1 MSFSLSVRP
10 SATGRSTITFP
21 QISNI
26 IGDFDALS
34 NAIAQRAF
42 GFFQQRGGENGFDLD
57 DWFRAESELLK
68 PVPIEMSETTDSY
81 TIHAEVPGFDAKD
94 LTIQAEPNC
103 ICIHGKK
110 DQKKEEKTGEE
121 VTYSEVTANELYRR
135 IDMPSSINSDKVSAH
150 LVNGVLEVT
159 IPKAAPP
166 KTIEVKAA

>member
-1 MSFSLSVRP
+1 MSISLAVRP
-10 SATGRSTITFP
+10 IATGRTTIAFP

-26 IGDFDALS
+26 IEDFDALS

-42 GFFQQRGGENGFDLD
+42 GFFQQRGGGNGLDRD
-57 DWFRAESELLK
+57 DWLRAESELLK
-68 PVPIEMSETTDSY
+68 PVPIEMSETKDSY

-110 DQKKEEKTGEE
+110 EQKKEEKTGKE

-150 LVNGVLEVT
+150 LVNGVLELT
-159 IPKAAPP
+159 LPKAAPP
-166 KTIEVKAA
+166 KSIEVKAA